1 MHFFM
6 NPINLLVSRNS
17 MRPTLYVPFI
27 SKAFRLLV
35 VSVLISTYSS
45 LAFAG
50 ADEHKIQGLW
60 VDNKDPSRQKFAV
73 MLEDCGSK
81 VCGSL
86 YWLKKP
92 LFANG
97 LPKRDKHN
105 PNESLR
111 DRPLCGLQILTGFQ
125 PANDALWQDGE
136 IYNPDDG
143 LTFSSTMKLSPE
155 GTLKIRGYVGIS
167 LFGKTL
173 EWVRPAEEITR
184 CK

>member
-1 MHFFM
+1 MYPKNRKSIRATLSAPVM
-6 NPINLLVSRNS
+6 SKTISLLA
-17 MRPTLYVPFI
+17 L
-27 SKAFRLLV
+27 
-35 VSVLISTYSS
+35 SVLVGAFSTSA
-45 LAFAG
+45 LAG
-50 ADEHKIQGLW
+50 AAEHKIQGLW
-60 VDNKDPSRQKFAV
+60 VDNKDPNRQKFAV
-73 MLEDCGSK
+73 MVEDCGSK

-92 LFANG
+92 VSSNG

-105 PNESLR
+105 PNEAMR

>member
-1 MHFFM
+1 
-6 NPINLLVSRNS
+6 
-17 MRPTLYVPFI
+17 MRYILWAPFI
-27 SKAFRLLV
+27 SNIVSLIV
-35 VSVLISTYSS
+35 VSVLVSTFSTTA
-45 LAFAG
+45 LAAA
-50 ADEHKIQGLW
+50 ADYKIHGLW
-60 VDNKDPSRQKFAV
+60 VDNKDPNRQKFAV
-73 MLEDCGSK
+73 MVEDCGSK

-105 PNESLR
+105 PNEALR

-143 LTFSSTMKLSPE
+143 LTFSSNMKLSPE

-173 EWVRPAEEITR
+173 EWVRPAEEITH

>member
-1 MHFFM
+1 M
-6 NPINLLVSRNS
+6 V
-17 MRPTLYVPFI
+17 
-27 SKAFRLLV
+27 
-35 VSVLISTYSS
+35 
-45 LAFAG
+45 
-50 ADEHKIQGLW
+50 
-60 VDNKDPSRQKFAV
+60 
-73 MLEDCGSK
+73 EDCGSK

-92 LFANG
+92 VSANG

-105 PNESLR
+105 PNEALR

-125 PANDALWQDGE
+125 SANDALWQDGE

-173 EWVRPAEEITR
+173 EWVRPVEEINS

>member
-1 MHFFM
+1 
-6 NPINLLVSRNS
+6 
-17 MRPTLYVPFI
+17 MRHPLCAAFI
-27 SKAFRLLV
+27 SKSVSLLV
-35 VSVLISTYSS
+35 GSVLVSTFS
-45 LAFAG
+45 AMAIA
-50 ADEHKIQGLW
+50 ADAEPKIHGLW

-73 MLEDCGSK
+73 MVEDCGSK
-81 VCGSL
+81 LCGSL

-92 LFANG
+92 LSANG

-105 PNESLR
+105 PKEALR

-125 PANDALWQDGE
+125 HTHDALWQDGE

-173 EWVRPAEEITR
+173 EWVRPDEEVLR

>member
-1 MHFFM
+1 MYPKNRHA
-6 NPINLLVSRNS
+6 
-17 MRPTLYVPFI
+17 MRATLSATVM
-27 SKAFRLLV
+27 SKTIRLLV
-35 VSVLISTYSS
+35 LSVLVGAFSTSA
-45 LAFAG
+45 LAG
-50 ADEHKIQGLW
+50 AAEHKIQGLW

-73 MLEDCGSK
+73 MVEDCGSK

-92 LFANG
+92 VSANG

-105 PNESLR
+105 PNEALR

-125 PANDALWQDGE
+125 PASDELWQDGE

>member
-1 MHFFM
+1 
-6 NPINLLVSRNS
+6 
-17 MRPTLYVPFI
+17 MRAILSAPVM
-27 SKAFRLLV
+27 SKTIRLLV
-35 VSVLISTYSS
+35 LSALLGAFSTSA
-45 LAFAG
+45 LAGTA
-50 ADEHKIQGLW
+50 EHKIQGLW
-60 VDNKDPSRQKFAV
+60 VDNKDPNRQKFAV
-73 MLEDCGSK
+73 MVEDCGSK

-92 LFANG
+92 VSANG

-105 PNESLR
+105 PNEALR

-125 PANDALWQDGE
+125 STNDALWQDGE

-173 EWVRPAEEITR
+173 EWVRPVGEVLR

>member
-1 MHFFM
+1 MRSRLCDPF
-6 NPINLLVSRNS
+6 IGKIVCLLVG
-17 MRPTLYVPFI
+17 
-27 SKAFRLLV
+27 
-35 VSVLISTYSS
+35 SVLVCAFSAAA
-45 LAFAG
+45 LADG
-50 ADEHKIQGLW
+50 AEHKIQGLW

-73 MLEDCGSK
+73 MVENCGSK
-81 VCGSL
+81 LCGSL
-86 YWLKKP
+86 YWLKMP
-92 LFANG
+92 LSSNG

-105 PNESLR
+105 PNEALR

-143 LTFSSTMKLSPE
+143 LFFSSTMKLSPE
-155 GTLKIRGYVGIS
+155 GVLNIRGYVGIS

-173 EWVRPAEEITR
+173 EWVRPTEEISR

>member
-1 MHFFM
+1 MYPKNRHAM
-6 NPINLLVSRNS
+6 RAILSAPVMSKTICLLV
-17 MRPTLYVPFI
+17 L
-27 SKAFRLLV
+27 
-35 VSVLISTYSS
+35 SVLVGAFSTSA
-45 LAFAG
+45 LAG
-50 ADEHKIQGLW
+50 AAEHKIQGLW
-60 VDNKDPSRQKFAV
+60 VDNKDPNRQKFAV
-73 MLEDCGSK
+73 MVEDCGSK

-92 LFANG
+92 VSANG

-105 PNESLR
+105 PNEVLR

>member
-1 MHFFM
+1 
-6 NPINLLVSRNS
+6 
-17 MRPTLYVPFI
+17 MRAILSAPVM
-27 SKAFRLLV
+27 SKTIRLLV
-35 VSVLISTYSS
+35 LSAILSAFSTSA
-45 LAFAG
+45 LAG
-50 ADEHKIQGLW
+50 AAEHKIQGLW
-60 VDNKDPSRQKFAV
+60 VDNKDPNRQKFAV
-73 MLEDCGSK
+73 MVEDCGSRL
-81 VCGSL
+81 CGSL

-92 LFANG
+92 LSSSG

-105 PNESLR
+105 PNEALR

-125 PANDALWQDGE
+125 SANDALWQDGE

-143 LTFSSTMKLSPE
+143 LTFSSTMKLSPD

>member
-1 MHFFM
+1 MPTIM
-6 NPINLLVSRNS
+6 NKTI
-17 MRPTLYVPFI
+17 
-27 SKAFRLLV
+27 RLLAL
-35 VSVLISTYSS
+35 SVLVGAFSTSAS
-45 LAFAG
+45 AG
-50 ADEHKIQGLW
+50 AAEHKIHGLW
-60 VDNKDPSRQKFAV
+60 VDNKDPNRQKFAV
-73 MLEDCGSK
+73 MVEDCGIK
-81 VCGSL
+81 LCGSL

-92 LFANG
+92 LSSNG
-97 LPKRDKHN
+97 LPKCDKHN
-105 PNESLR
+105 PNEALR

-125 PANDALWQDGE
+125 STNDALWQDGE

-173 EWVRPAEEITR
+173 EWVRPVGEVLR

>member
-173 EWVRPAEEITR
+173 EWVRPTEEITR

>member
-1 MHFFM
+1 MYPKNRHA
-6 NPINLLVSRNS
+6 
-17 MRPTLYVPFI
+17 MRATLSASVM
-27 SKAFRLLV
+27 SKTIRLLV
-35 VSVLISTYSS
+35 LSVLVGAFSTSA
-45 LAFAG
+45 LAG
-50 ADEHKIQGLW
+50 AAEHKIQGLW

-73 MLEDCGSK
+73 MVEDCGSK

-97 LPKRDKHN
+97 QPKRDKHN
-105 PNESLR
+105 PNEALR

-167 LFGKTL
+167 LFGKTV

>member
-1 MHFFM
+1 MPVYFTRQLTLC
-6 NPINLLVSRNS
+6 LLVLMSPS
-17 MRPTLYVPFI
+17 
-27 SKAFRLLV
+27 
-35 VSVLISTYSS
+35 
-45 LAFAG
+45 AFAG
-50 ADEHKIQGLW
+50 ATANKIHGLW
-60 VDNKDPSRQKFAV
+60 VDNKDPDRQKFAV
-73 MLEDCGSK
+73 MVEDCGSK

-92 LFANG
+92 LSSSG
-97 LPKRDKHN
+97 QPKRDKHN
-105 PNESLR
+105 PSEALR

-125 PANDALWQDGE
+125 YANDALWNEGE

-155 GTLKIRGYVGIS
+155 GNLKIRGYVGIS

-173 EWVRPAEEITR
+173 EWVRPSEEVAR

>member
-1 MHFFM
+1 MYPKNRHA
-6 NPINLLVSRNS
+6 
-17 MRPTLYVPFI
+17 MRAILSAPVMRKTI
-27 SKAFRLLV
+27 RLLV
-35 VSVLISTYSS
+35 LSVLVGAFSTSA
-45 LAFAG
+45 LAG
-50 ADEHKIQGLW
+50 AAEHKIQGLW
-60 VDNKDPSRQKFAV
+60 VDNKDPNRQKFAV
-73 MLEDCGSK
+73 MVEDCGSK
-81 VCGSL
+81 LCGSL

-92 LFANG
+92 VSANG

-105 PNESLR
+105 PNEALR

-125 PANDALWQDGE
+125 AANDTLWQDGE

>member
-73 MLEDCGSK
+73 MVEDCGSK

-173 EWVRPAEEITR
+173 EWVRPTEEITR

>member
-17 MRPTLYVPFI
+17 MRPTLCVPFI
-27 SKAFRLLV
+27 SKTVRLLV
-35 VSVLISTYSS
+35 VSVLISTFSTTA
-45 LAFAG
+45 LAG
-50 ADEHKIQGLW
+50 AAEHKIQGLW

-73 MLEDCGSK
+73 MVEDCGSK

-105 PNESLR
+105 PNEALR

>member
-1 MHFFM
+1 
-6 NPINLLVSRNS
+6 
-17 MRPTLYVPFI
+17 MRPTLNVSLI
-27 SKAFRLLV
+27 SKKLSLLF
-35 VSVLISTYSS
+35 VSVVLSALST
-45 LAFAG
+45 AVM
-50 ADEHKIQGLW
+50 ADGMANKIHGLW
-60 VDNKDPSRQKFAV
+60 VDNKDPDRQKFAV
-73 MLEDCGSK
+73 MVEDCGSK

-92 LFANG
+92 LSSTG
-97 LPKRDKHN
+97 QPKRDKHN
-105 PNESLR
+105 PNEALR

-125 PANDALWQDGE
+125 HINDTLWQDGE

-173 EWVRPAEEITR
+173 EWVRPSGEVAR